1 MADAADVAVPNAN
14 PPAAPPAFTP
24 AQVELA
30 QQLRENATAWLQ
42 EQAEHELTKNER
54 HGALEMAYSILL
66 TEDMG
71 PKDALE
77 AAVDQILT
85 RRRLTEQM
93 GVNLCPSSP
102 ATSRI
107 GQPIKKGKRKR
118 TANGK
123 KEKKHSR
130 KAKKKGK
137 ARQAAEGS
145 EVIVSES
152 GSSSSSSSSSD
163 SDGAS
168 SSSDES
174 DSDSD
179 DSASSASAS
188 VSGWQRGKT
197 NPEEWDALRVPL
209 HISKKVQKGDFV
221 DLWWFTPTTCRE
233 RHDDSPVSLSI
244 SGNTI
249 KRVAKDK
256 PKNFLEDWELSQSD
270 FHWAMDVWLATMR
283 DENVDEDTV
292 QAWNSFNTDVRTY
305 KKRDDPVVQIAL
317 QQLHHFQRD
326 SFANTTRR
334 VKNMIK
340 AIEKSGSS
348 SKKKAKALSKLRR
361 FDPAKFPKKQL
372 EGMVSQQRADAIK
385 RLQAALSASASQHP
399 PQHHPMQSV
408 AGGGQPRQPKPFRN
422 KPGASSSQPKV
433 TKACALCGSKQPYD
447 VRRCRA
453 QRLASNLQP
462 TFALR
467 DENSDLVTRNGRKA
481 ICIGWST
488 SGCRG
493 ECHRANVCSLCGS
506 SSCSAQKC
514 GLVTTAAPPSSAYPQ
529 A

>member
-188 VSGWQRGKT
+188 
-197 NPEEWDALRVPL
+197 
-209 HISKKVQKGDFV
+209 
-221 DLWWFTPTTCRE
+221 
-233 RHDDSPVSLSI
+233 
-244 SGNTI
+244 
-249 KRVAKDK
+249 
-256 PKNFLEDWELSQSD
+256 
-270 FHWAMDVWLATMR
+270 
-283 DENVDEDTV
+283 
-292 QAWNSFNTDVRTY
+292 
-305 KKRDDPVVQIAL
+305 KRDDPVVQIAL

-467 DENSDLVTRNGRKA
+467 DENSDLIQSVPTRQRGRVAWHSTNRGLHVEDYSNDILVLPGAEGGFNCGIEDVVRISTALGWPWERAKDAPWSA
-481 ICIGWST
+481 IFTYGGLTFSIATREVSLPERKRQKYLNTISEWEQ
-488 SGCRG
+488 RG
-493 ECHRANVCSLCGS
+493 SQHQLHD
-506 SSCSAQKC
+506 AQRFL
-514 GLVTTAAPPSSAYPQ
+514 GQLQHATTVYEQ
-529 A
+529 